1 VAGAADGK
9 TKVPYYIH
17 VTDQEI
23 FAFADLWDSS
33 RTNAGERIESVTHI
47 TLPANPLLRV
57 IHNKEHRMP
66 AILRKADR
74 EAWLAGTSEEAWVT
88 LQHTL
93 TI

>member
-47 TLPANPLLRV
+47 TPAGESITARDP
-57 IHNKEHRMP
+57 
-66 AILRKADR
+66 
-74 EAWLAGTSEEAWVT
+74 
-88 LQHTL
+88 Q
-93 TI
+93 